1 MTLESNSSSRDPWK
15 DDDGAIN
22 FLNVAI
28 QLWRRKYIILLGAFV
43 SAGVAFYFTLMEPTY
58 TAYRAAAML
67 ENTQHFGSS
76 VGVQARGT
84 IELVPPQDAGGVQL
98 TVPSTIP
105 DLSKPLNTETLNVLV
120 RSSLDTKVLMDEL
133 LAKAGETDESEIVDY
148 EHDITIT
155 EIPDTPFLKVVV
167 RMPSRETAL
176 EAADALAVTAI
187 EMDRVKFE
195 DDLSRT
201 VLVIEGQLQAFGEFT
216 GTWLTDESESRENKQ
231 QSGSFPAAEL
241 FGQFSRSAGMAE
253 VRYLEMVSRY
263 EQALAQQAEG
273 YTRLRMVESANS
285 VDDVSPPPPPLAR
298 RTITAF
304 LAGVLLVSCLL
315 LFKEYLLWLSRR
327 GTTVRE

>member
-1 MTLESNSSSRDPWK
+1 MTFESNSSSRNSLKNDS
-15 DDDGAIN
+15 DTIDFSD
-22 FLNVAI
+22 VAVK
-28 QLWRRKYIILLGAFV
+28 LWRGKLFILLGALV

-58 TAYRAAAML
+58 TAYRATVML
-67 ENTQHFGSS
+67 ENTQHIGSN

-105 DLSKPLNTETLNVLV
+105 DLSRPLNTETLNVLV
-120 RSSLDTKVLMDEL
+120 RTSLDTNAMIDEI
-133 LAKAGETDESEIVDY
+133 LAKAGEIDEGAVVERNIQ
-148 EHDITIT
+148 IT
-155 EIPDTPFLKVVV
+155 EIQGTPFLTVGVA
-167 RMPSRETAL
+167 MPSREIAI

-187 EMDRVKFE
+187 EMDREKFE
-195 DDLSRT
+195 DDLART
-201 VLVIEGQLQAFGEFT
+201 VLAIEGQLQAFSEFI
-216 GTWLTDESESRENKQ
+216 GTWLTDESEQRENEQ
-231 QSGSFPAAEL
+231 QSGSFAAAEL
-241 FGQFSRSAGMAE
+241 FGRFSRSAGMAE

-285 VDDVSPPPPPLAR
+285 VDNVSSPPRPLVR

-327 GTTVRE
+327 ETTVRE